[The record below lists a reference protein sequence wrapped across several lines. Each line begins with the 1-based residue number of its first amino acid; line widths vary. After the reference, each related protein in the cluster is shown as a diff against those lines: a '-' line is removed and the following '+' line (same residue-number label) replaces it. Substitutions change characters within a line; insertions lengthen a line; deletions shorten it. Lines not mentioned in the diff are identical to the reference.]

1 MQKKTKNL
9 IKLKKEKFLET
20 KDKITDG
27 ASTVIR
33 RARKCAHCEKK
44 FFEDS
49 NSDSERSTRR
59 LSSISNLA

>member
-1 MQKKTKNL
+1 MKKKTKNL
-9 IKLKKEKFLET
+9 YKLKKEKFLET
-20 KDKITDG
+20 KDKITDR

-49 NSDSERSTRR
+49 DSDSERSTRR

>member
-1 MQKKTKNL
+1 MKKKTKNL
-9 IKLKKEKFLET
+9 YKLTKEKFLET
-20 KDKITDG
+20 KDKITDR